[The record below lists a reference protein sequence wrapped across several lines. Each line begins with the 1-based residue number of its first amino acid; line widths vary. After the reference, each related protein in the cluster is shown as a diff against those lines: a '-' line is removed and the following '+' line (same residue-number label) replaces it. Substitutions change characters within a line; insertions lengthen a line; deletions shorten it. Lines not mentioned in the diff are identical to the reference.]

1 MGLSQVR
8 PAPVDGR
15 RAGPE
20 GIAGGPG
27 CGLSLALLLASTA
40 CLFGAK
46 PSSARCKVL
55 AVSLSGRENDSTQ
68 ERRALQDTLGR
79 EPVCPAGPAST
90 IGAVSGNVPWAQ
102 VEHRRQVKLQ
112 GADGDAGKLTSP
124 PWEATT
130 DSMPFVSG
138 INFVTNFPQS
148 FAKAADGCGLRY
160 TSTTLAK
167 VSSTLFPDIE
177 RALPC
182 GPERHCPS
190 GGVASRCRG
199 PSLPALRGPDVTI
212 QPEIPVQCEAPQLSR
227 GGPWILGFLCSLSRV
242 APLPLPCGQGGDTV
256 PPRTF
261 SLLIALISNLLIYAL
276 EADDRADLSR

>member
-1 MGLSQVR
+1 M
-8 PAPVDGR
+8 DGR

-182 GPERHCPS
+182 GPERQSLPIWGSGLQVPRSFPS
-190 GGVASRCRG
+190 SPQGTRCHNTARDPSAVRSAPALQG
-199 PSLPALRGPDVTI
+199 WPLDPRLPLLSVKGSAPSPSLWAGRGHSPSQDVLATDCPDF
-212 QPEIPVQCEAPQLSR
+212 QPFNLCP
-227 GGPWILGFLCSLSRV
+227 GGR
-242 APLPLPCGQGGDTV
+242 
-256 PPRTF
+256 
-261 SLLIALISNLLIYAL
+261 
-276 EADDRADLSR
+276 